1 MDQIPDESQ
10 RPRYL
15 ILKKG
20 KENFFASF
28 RSRDIFQFIS

>member
-1 MDQIPDESQ
+1 MDQIPDETQ

-20 KENFFASF
+20 KENFLASF